1 VHDKIGW
8 VARHSF
14 RDLLKEML
22 DYDVKNIKK
31 NNQWLKKINKY
42 LNNI

>member
-1 VHDKIGW
+1 
-8 VARHSF
+8 
-14 RDLLKEML
+14 ML